1 MGSYGTLLDEN
12 REVLNIR
19 LKQDGIAL
27 AHGKIFKCKLLYG
40 GDTSRETLEDRKTTQ
55 QQQAM

>member
-27 AHGKIFKCKLLYG
+27 AHGKISKCKLFYG
-40 GDTSRETLEDRKTTQ
+40 GDTSRETS
-55 QQQAM
+55 